1 MIVVDASVLIHIL
14 LDAAVEPQ
22 IIDRLES
29 ANGLLAPYFIDLEVI
44 NGIRKQLF
52 LKKIRPQQADAAIDD
67 FQSFTIDRRSTHE
80 FNSRIWELRSNLTPY
95 DAAYVTL
102 AEMVDLPLITRD
114 GKIAKVKGLRTPI
127 ILV

>member
-1 MIVVDASVLIHIL
+1 MIVVDASVIL
-14 LDAAVEPQ
+14 HVLVDAAVEPH

-29 ANGLLAPYFIDLEVI
+29 SNGLLAPHLIDLEVI

-52 LKKIRPQQADAAIDD
+52 LKNLTAQHAGAALDD
-67 FQSFTIDRRSTHE
+67 FHSLTIDRRATHM
-80 FNSRIWELRSNLTPY
+80 FIDRIWELRSNLTPY
-95 DAAYVTL
+95 DAAYVAL

-114 GKIAKVKGLRTPI
+114 AKIATVKDLKAPI

>member
-1 MIVVDASVLIHIL
+1 MIVVDASVIIHVL
-14 LDAAVEPQ
+14 VDAAVEPN

-29 ANGLLAPYFIDLEVI
+29 SNGLLAPHLIDLEVI

-52 LKKIRPQQADAAIDD
+52 LKNINVRQADTAIDD
-67 FQSFTIDRRSTHE
+67 FHSMTIDRRATHM
-80 FNSRIWELRSNLTPY
+80 FIDRIWELRSNLTPY
-95 DAAYVTL
+95 DAAYVAL

-114 GKIAKVKGLRTPI
+114 SKIAKVKGLKAPI

>member
-1 MIVVDASVLIHIL
+1 MIVVDASVIIHVL
-14 LDAAVEPQ
+14 VDAAAEPN

-29 ANGLLAPYFIDLEVI
+29 SNGLLAPHLIDLEVI

-52 LKKIRPQQADAAIDD
+52 LKNISVRQADNAIDD
-67 FQSFTIDRRSTHE
+67 FHSMTIDRRATNM
-80 FNSRIWELRSNLTPY
+80 FVDRIWELRSNLTPY
-95 DAAYVTL
+95 DAAYVAL

-114 GKIAKVKGLRTPI
+114 SKIAKVKGLKAPI